1 MREERSLGVLITSL
15 ACLTVS
21 LYFLVQWMEPW
32 TLGSP
37 FPHNFMNLDNVQG
50 VATNPRLLTFRNA
63 PLLLFG
69 LAKTLVP
76 ILSLVTTLS
85 SVAILTALGLTPAF
99 RYFRAATICVSI
111 LVLWQCFVLLMFH
124 LA

>member
-1 MREERSLGVLITSL
+1 MREARSLGILMTSL

-21 LYFLVQWMEPW
+21 LYFLIQWTDPW
-32 TLGSP
+32 TFGSP
-37 FPHNFMNLDNVQG
+37 FPHNFMNLDHVQS
-50 VATNPRLLTFRNA
+50 VATDPRLLTVRNA

-69 LAKTLVP
+69 LANALVP

-85 SVAILTALGLTPAF
+85 SVAILTALGLAPTSP
-99 RYFRAATICVSI
+99 YFRAATIGVSI
-111 LVLWQCFVLLMFH
+111 LVLWQCFVMLMFH

>member
-1 MREERSLGVLITSL
+1 MREARSLGVLITSL
-15 ACLTVS
+15 ASLTVS
-21 LYFLVQWMEPW
+21 LYFLIQWMEPW
-32 TLGSP
+32 TFGSP
-37 FPHNFMNLDNVQG
+37 FPYNFMNLDNVQD
-50 VATNPRLLTFRNA
+50 VATNPRLLTVRNA

-69 LAKTLVP
+69 LAHTLVP

-85 SVAILTALGLTPAF
+85 SVAILTALGLAPAF